1 MDANLHNQA
10 PAARAGDDAA
20 GGVFRWRHCSEPDQ
34 VRAAVDTM
42 MRVLKGPRARQWN
55 PHTEA
60 YTRAVLQ
67 RRIRRAAAGELGAFD
82 EVKRLYG
89 RFSGVKLYE
98 IRWADLRTNVLDPD
112 SGDMVSTS
120 LAARLYYLQEDSTGH
135 GILGLHCHEQPAI
148 ADEAGRQEAQGLEI
162 ANALEVYLEDVTQ
175 RWYADQPVSA

>member
-20 GGVFRWRHCSEPDQ
+20 GGVFRWRHCSEPNQ

-67 RRIRRAAAGELGAFD
+67 RRSRSEERRVGKEC
-82 EVKRLYG
+82 R
-89 RFSGVKLYE
+89 S
-98 IRWADLRTNVLDPD
+98 RWSP
-112 SGDMVSTS
+112 
-120 LAARLYYLQEDSTGH
+120 YH
-135 GILGLHCHEQPAI
+135 
-148 ADEAGRQEAQGLEI
+148 
-162 ANALEVYLEDVTQ
+162 
-175 RWYADQPVSA
+175 